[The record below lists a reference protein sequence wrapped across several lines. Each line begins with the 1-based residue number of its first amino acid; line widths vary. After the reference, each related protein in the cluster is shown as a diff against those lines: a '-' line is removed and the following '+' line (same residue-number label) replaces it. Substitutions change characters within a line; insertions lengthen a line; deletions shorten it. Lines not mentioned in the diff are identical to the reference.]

1 MDDSFVKVGGSP
13 EEVRTYRAHVSSK
26 YLELTRKKLE
36 VTRLPHDLTLEKGQ
50 EWQMGTPK
58 SIIEP
63 LVDYW
68 LETYDWRG
76 QEQLFND
83 TLPQFRVSIHPPG
96 AVNKKPLRIH
106 FIHIKSP
113 LRNAIPLLVLPSFPF
128 TNLSFSP
135 LFAALHSPADGGQAY
150 DIVVPS
156 IPGLG
161 FSDPFNTSPNDPLLA
176 STAYIFN
183 RLMSILG
190 YEQYLATGTGSA
202 AASPANIDY
211 HLPRLIGERY
221 RSNCLGIH
229 IIDPAVLSPSPTGAP
244 LSYLKYSFAK
254 FFHASIF
261 GYTAADWAASGRRPS
276 EQAGIAPP
284 SPAELEATTVTEPSD
299 NDPPK
304 RPGIDRQATGPSL
317 FKRPVFSTTDEATR
331 LSNGHLSGDLTLTLA
346 YALCDSPTGMLSL
359 ALLGLERICPDHT
372 LTKAEI
378 TTILQLAWLPGPEA
392 ALRLWSGA
400 DAEVRKEA
408 AERTAPSGGGCPI
421 SITAYEG
428 ALGDSGSFR
437 SPVWAES
444 RHRVVHIQRREGQ
457 PGLPWDNAEDIMSG
471 VRELSKAVWKHDG
484 KGGDL
489 QEAMSY
495 MEGREKQ
502 AGFFDAGEEL
512 DALDAALQ
520 RPQMSERDM
529 GSSDTVVPQAWTP
542 EGGLSGGGTLGERPG
557 SRLETEDEY
566 LTDQEL
572 AGTWKGDSKGKGA
585 EEVVEQSEKSKGKQK
600 EGEKAVKRKKGR
612 RLQRRMGVEASP
624 RAALARPSPLLIQP
638 LAVQP
643 NARLP
648 SAAGARRPWLAAS
661 DSTKWT
667 RATVAV
673 SPVVTEGLVQQR
685 ARVRVVR
692 ATSAVFAWGTVYGAS
707 ATAQRAA

>member
-26 YLELTRKKLE
+26 YLDLTRKKLE
-36 VTRLPHDLTLEKGQ
+36 VTRLPHDLTLEKGR
-50 EWQMGTPK
+50 EWEMGTPK

-83 TLPQFRVSIHPPG
+83 TLPQFRVSITPPG
-96 AVNKKPLRIH
+96 GENKKPLRIH
-106 FIHIKSP
+106 FIHIKSGSG
-113 LRNAIPLLVLPSFPF
+113 NAIPLLVLPSFPF

-135 LFAALHSPADGGQAY
+135 LFAAFHSPADGGQAY

-183 RLMSILG
+183 HLMSILG
-190 YEQYLATGTGSA
+190 YRQYLATGTGSA

-211 HLPRLIGERY
+211 HLPRLIAERY
-221 RSNCLGIH
+221 TSNCLGMH

-261 GYTAADWAASGRRPS
+261 GYTAADWAASTRRPS
-276 EQAGIAPP
+276 EQPGMAPP
-284 SPAELEATTVTEPSD
+284 SPAELDATTVSEPLD
-299 NDPPK
+299 HPPK

-317 FKRPVFSTTDEATR
+317 FKRPVFTTTDEATR
-331 LSNGHLSGDLTLTLA
+331 LSKSHLSGDLTLTLA

-359 ALLGLERICPDHT
+359 ALLGLERICPNHT

-408 AERTAPSGGGCPI
+408 AEPRAPSGGGCPI
-421 SITAYEG
+421 AITAFEG

-437 SPVWAES
+437 SPVWAEN
-444 RHRVVHIQRREGQ
+444 RHRVVHISRRKGL
-457 PGLPWDNAEDIMSG
+457 PGLPWENAETIVAG
-471 VRELSKAVWKHDG
+471 VRELSKAVWKQDG
-484 KGGDL
+484 QAGELG
-489 QEAMSY
+489 EAVSY
-495 MEGREKQ
+495 MEGREMQ

-512 DALDAALQ
+512 DPIAVALE

-529 GSSDTVVPQAWTP
+529 GSSDTVVPMMWTP
-542 EGGLSGGGTLGERPG
+542 EGLVSAGGTLDEQNRQ
-557 SRLETEDEY
+557 LEMDEAY
-566 LTDQEL
+566 YTDQEL
-572 AGTWKGDSKGKGA
+572 AGTWKGDANGK
-585 EEVVEQSEKSKGKQK
+585 QSEEPVIPSDKSKGKRK
-600 EGEKAVKRKKGR
+600 EGEKPVRRKKGR
-612 RLQRRMGVEASP
+612 RLQRRMGVE
-624 RAALARPSPLLIQP
+624 
-638 LAVQP
+638 
-643 NARLP
+643 
-648 SAAGARRPWLAAS
+648 G
-661 DSTKWT
+661 
-667 RATVAV
+667 
-673 SPVVTEGLVQQR
+673 
-685 ARVRVVR
+685 
-692 ATSAVFAWGTVYGAS
+692 WGYIWEE
-707 ATAQRAA
+707 

>member
-36 VTRLPHDLTLEKGQ
+36 VTRLPHDLTLEKGR
-50 EWQMGTPK
+50 EWEMGTPK

-83 TLPQFRVSIHPPG
+83 TLPQFRVSIAPPG
-96 AVNKKPLRIH
+96 SENKKPLRIH
-106 FIHIKSP
+106 FIHIKS
-113 LRNAIPLLVLPSFPF
+113 RSANAIPLLLLPSFPF

-135 LFAALHSPADGGQAY
+135 LFAALHSPADDGQAY
-150 DIVVPS
+150 DLVVPS

-183 RLMSILG
+183 HLMSILG
-190 YEQYLATGTGSA
+190 YNQYLATGTGSA

-211 HLPRLIGERY
+211 HLPRLIAERY
-221 RSNCLGIH
+221 SSNCLGMH

-261 GYTAADWAASGRRPS
+261 GYTAADWAASTRHPS
-276 EQAGIAPP
+276 EQPGIFPP
-284 SPAELEATTVTEPSD
+284 SPAELDATTVSEPLD
-299 NDPPK
+299 HAPR
-304 RPGIDRQATGPSL
+304 RPLLDRQGTGPSL

-331 LSNGHLSGDLTLTLA
+331 LSKSHLSGDLTLTLA

-359 ALLGLERICPDHT
+359 ALLGLERICPNHT

-408 AERTAPSGGGCPI
+408 AERRAPSGGGCPI
-421 SITAYEG
+421 AITAFEG

-437 SPVWAES
+437 SPVWAET
-444 RHRVVHIQRREGQ
+444 RHRVVHISRRKGL
-457 PGLPWDNAEDIMSG
+457 PGLPWENAETIVAG
-471 VRELSKAVWKHDG
+471 VRELSKAVWEQDG
-484 KGGDL
+484 QGGGL
-489 QEAMSY
+489 QEAVSY

-502 AGFFDAGEEL
+502 GGFFDAGEEL
-512 DALDAALQ
+512 DAVDLALQ
-520 RPQMSERDM
+520 RPQMAENM
-529 GSSDTVVPQAWTP
+529 GSSDTVVPTMWTP
-542 EGGLSGGGTLGERPG
+542 EGLSAGGSLDEMNG
-557 SRLETEDEY
+557 RLETEEEY
-566 LTDQEL
+566 YTDQEL
-572 AGTWKGDSKGKGA
+572 AGTWKGDA
-585 EEVVEQSEKSKGKQK
+585 KGKQSEEAVEPSEKAKGEKK
-600 EGEKAVKRKKGR
+600 EEKAVRRKKGR
-612 RLQRRMGVEASP
+612 RLQRRMGVE
-624 RAALARPSPLLIQP
+624 
-638 LAVQP
+638 
-643 NARLP
+643 
-648 SAAGARRPWLAAS
+648 G
-661 DSTKWT
+661 
-667 RATVAV
+667 
-673 SPVVTEGLVQQR
+673 
-685 ARVRVVR
+685 
-692 ATSAVFAWGTVYGAS
+692 WGYIWEE
-707 ATAQRAA
+707 